1 MRRDHDEKPSP
12 TLDRYRDNMLIE
24 ACGAILSPTE
34 IAKGLVHLPP
44 RPSPNDLALPA
55 HVLAHAPQAL
65 RSMHIPTAAGLA
77 LAQSIDIMIRQGYVD
92 RNPTAA
98 TTWQRIYDVP
108 RFANPNAMVAPG
120 ATVVGPSGTGK
131 SSAIQQ
137 ALNLKPQLVVHER
150 FPHLV
155 GPVRQLIWLKI
166 DVPSSGSLKDLVRAF
181 AHAADR
187 VLGTDYEDR
196 LGKGRDSAD
205 SMARRWLTLIGSHFL
220 GLLVLDE
227 LQNLFKIETKA
238 ARRERSTDRGR
249 PLLRIKDDDALKFI
263 LTVMNGS
270 RIPVLACST
279 PDGIQAIGTRTAAL
293 QRLVTNG
300 RHYIAH
306 AATPDDEFFR
316 KMFFPHLSRYQ
327 WLPERLPD
335 TPDVRSTFHRLTG
348 GIARIGVTLWAQ
360 ANQRAIMRGAHGL
373 TLEDLHFTGLDTL
386 APLQPAIQALL
397 SEDPNRLMLYEDL
410 LPRAAGV

>member
-1 MRRDHDEKPSP
+1 MRRHQDEGRPP
-12 TLDRYRDNMLIE
+12 TLDRYRDNILIE
-24 ACGAILSPTE
+24 ACGSILSREET
-34 IAKGLVHLPP
+34 AKCLLHLPP
-44 RPSPNDLALPA
+44 RPSQNDLALPP
-55 HVLAHAPQAL
+55 HFLAHAPQAL
-65 RSMHIPTAAGLA
+65 RSMHIPTAAGLD
-77 LAQSIDIMIRQGYVD
+77 LAQSIDIMIREGYVD
-92 RNPTAA
+92 RCPSAA

-108 RFANPNAMVAPG
+108 RLVNPNALVSPG

-131 SSAIQQ
+131 SSAIQR
-137 ALNLKPQLVVHER
+137 ALNLRPQLVVHDR
-150 FPHLV
+150 FPHLA

-166 DVPSSGSLKDLVRAF
+166 DVPSSGALKDLVRSF

-205 SMARRWLTLIGSHFL
+205 SMARRWLTLISSHFL
-220 GLLVLDE
+220 GVLVLDE

-238 ARRERSTDRGR
+238 ARRERPADRGR

-306 AATPDDEFFR
+306 AKTPDDEFFR
-316 KMFFPHLSRYQ
+316 KMFFPKLTGYQ

-335 TPDVRSTFHRLTG
+335 TPDVRATFHRLSG
-348 GIARIGVTLWAQ
+348 GIARIGVTLWTQ
-360 ANQRAIMRGAHGL
+360 ANQRAIMRGARGL
-373 TLEDLHFTGLDTL
+373 TLDDLHFTGLDTL

-410 LPRAAGV
+410 LPRTAGV